1 MIMIEDVVEREQVK
15 VFKGVATGS
24 GQVSQAKVS

>member
-15 VFKGVATGS
+15 VFESVD

>member
-15 VFKGVATGS
+15 VLEGVD